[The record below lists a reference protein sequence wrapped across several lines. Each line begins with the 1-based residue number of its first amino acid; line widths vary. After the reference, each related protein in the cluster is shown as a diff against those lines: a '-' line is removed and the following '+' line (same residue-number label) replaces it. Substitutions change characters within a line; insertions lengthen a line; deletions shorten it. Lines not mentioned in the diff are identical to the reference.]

1 VIELAKYTLEVLR
14 KDEDFV
20 LSRGQR
26 EEISSRILVL
36 SPAAEYPAPE
46 ILKWLEHAYSLKEAL
61 DRRWAAQPI
70 AIVRNGK
77 GLALE
82 RP

>member
-1 VIELAKYTLEVLR
+1 MIELAKYTLEVLR
-14 KDEDFV
+14 KDAEFV

-46 ILKWLEHAYSLKEAL
+46 ILKSLEPHT
-61 DRRWAAQPI
+61 R
-70 AIVRNGK
+70 
-77 GLALE
+77 
-82 RP
+82 